1 VTVQEIITALIGVPG
16 NVEIEIV
23 DDDGVAAQLTAIKIT
38 SYSGIL
44 YGEAVIDRKM
54 VADNETAVTS

>member
-1 VTVQEIITALIGVPG
+1 VTVEEIITALIGVAG
-16 NVEIEIV
+16 NLKIEVV
-23 DDDGVAAQLTAIKIT
+23 DDDGIAAQLTAIKIT

-54 VADNETAVTS
+54 VADDETAVRS

>member
-1 VTVQEIITALIGVPG
+1 VTVEEIITALIGVPG
-16 NVEIEIV
+16 NLEIEVV
-23 DDDGVAAQLTAIKIT
+23 DDDGIAAQLTAIKIT